1 MTHSLPFWTL
11 DVFAERRFA
20 GNPLAVVGEAG
31 ALTTAAMQA
40 VAAEFNLSET
50 VFVTRLDEAAGRAT
64 IRIFTPRR
72 ELPFAGHPTIGT
84 AILLASQG
92 LGRVSEGRRRLV
104 LDELAGPVPV
114 EVAEGG
120 AGAGHATFVVPGTA
134 SVGAPLDP
142 ALVAPVLGLDP
153 ADLAG
158 LAPRRAGHGV
168 DFLMVELAG
177 LAALGR
183 ARLGAV
189 AMWPA
194 ALRSAGLE
202 NGVYL
207 FTRAT
212 DDGSIR
218 ARMFAPFFGIP
229 EDPATG
235 AAAAALA
242 GLLATTALPADLDGS
257 WRIVQGVEMGRPST
271 IDVTATRRAGRL
283 EQVTVAGSA
292 VPVSEGRLY
301 AGD

>member
-1 MTHSLPFWTL
+1 MTGGLPFWTL
-11 DVFAERRFA
+11 DVFTEQRFA

-31 ALTTAAMQA
+31 GLETVEMQA

-50 VFVTRLDEAAGRAT
+50 VFVTGLDRAAGRAS

-72 ELPFAGHPTIGT
+72 ELPFAGHPTVGT
-84 AILLASQG
+84 AILLARQG
-92 LGRVSEGRRRLV
+92 LGQVVEGRRRLI
-104 LDELAGPVPV
+104 LDEMAGAVPV
-114 EVAEGG
+114 ELTEGG
-120 AGAGHATFVVPGTA
+120 AGAGHATFVVPGAA
-134 SVGAPLDP
+134 SAGAALDP
-142 ALVAPVLGLDP
+142 ALVAPVLGLEA

-177 LAALGR
+177 LEALGKV
-183 ARLGAV
+183 RLGATATWPKALV
-189 AMWPA
+189 A
-194 ALRSAGLE
+194 AGLE

-212 DDGSIR
+212 DDGAIR

-242 GLLATTALPADLDGS
+242 GLLATTAAGADFESG

-271 IDVTATRRAGRL
+271 IDIRATKRGGRV
-283 EQVTVAGSA
+283 ERVTVAGSA
-292 VPVSEGRLY
+292 VLVSEGRLQV
-301 AGD
+301 GD